1 VLAFG
6 PWVPQVGPISP
17 SGKVVEYGVIE
28 DLREA
33 LEIDGDKIAAFM
45 IEPIQGAAGYVQS
58 TIGLPSFFTE
68 TSFAALFL
76 HQRVT

>member
-45 IEPIQGAAGYVQS
+45 IEPIQGAAG
-58 TIGLPSFFTE
+58 
-68 TSFAALFL
+68 
-76 HQRVT
+76 